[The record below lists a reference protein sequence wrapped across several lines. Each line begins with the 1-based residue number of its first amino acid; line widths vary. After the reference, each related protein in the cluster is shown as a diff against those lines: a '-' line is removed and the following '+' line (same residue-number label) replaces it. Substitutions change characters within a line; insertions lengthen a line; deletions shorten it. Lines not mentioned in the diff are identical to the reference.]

1 MNTGQTYVEERK
13 FFLPSQESEDAI
25 FRKKYDDVQM
35 QLQTLAGMNDLL
47 SGTVGPR
54 VGILHR
60 ISSSGTEHKINNEV
74 TAGL

>member
-25 FRKKYDDVQM
+25 FRKIYDDVQM

-60 ISSSGTEHKINNEV
+60 ILIFNPV
-74 TAGL
+74 QGLSTKLIMK

>member
-1 MNTGQTYVEERK
+1 MLRRESFSFQAK
-13 FFLPSQESEDAI
+13 ESEDAI

-54 VGILHR
+54 VHCEK
-60 ISSSGTEHKINNEV
+60 S
-74 TAGL
+74 